1 VIDTCRELQLQFHP
15 SQTELPSQKEGG
27 KYINQFLQ
35 LQLIAKI
42 NRLLKLKFRVIVQT
56 NFRVIV
62 QTIQPH
68 GADAFCTITLKCKT
82 KKG

>member
-1 VIDTCRELQLQFHP
+1 
-15 SQTELPSQKEGG
+15 
-27 KYINQFLQ
+27 LQ

-68 GADAFCTITLKCKT
+68 GADAVCTITLKCKT
-82 KKG
+82 KKWGIAIAIPPDTRQSIIFAMLA